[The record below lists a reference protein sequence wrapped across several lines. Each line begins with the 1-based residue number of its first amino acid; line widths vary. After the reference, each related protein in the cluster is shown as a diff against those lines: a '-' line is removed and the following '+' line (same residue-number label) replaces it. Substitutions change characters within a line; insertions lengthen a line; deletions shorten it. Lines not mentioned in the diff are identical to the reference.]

1 MAEAFQIL
9 TRQPRNQ
16 VQMLMDVMPFID
28 CAGNTAYLVYVSLA
42 AYGLKRVRIGGL
54 DANLQLDQSGTHLA
68 QKLHFLLVQQISGNL
83 KMKISDSVVLT
94 LYKLPNGHGMFF
106 IAVKGPV
113 HKLYLRHSGRK
124 EIGQLIKDQ
133 FQASEPYALIN
144 GGQAVTAGAVS
155 YTHLTLPTTS
165 RG

>member
-113 HKLYLRHSGRK
+113 HKFHLRDPGIQ
-124 EIGQLIKDQ
+124 EITEFFPHQSQI
-133 FQASEPYALIN
+133 AEP
-144 GGQAVTAGAVS
+144 
-155 YTHLTLPTTS
+155 HLPVY
-165 RG
+165 G